1 MPFRYP
7 PITAL
12 RALESAARHLN
23 FTRAAE
29 ELHVTQ
35 SAISHQIRHV
45 EGLWQLKLFEKQGR
59 TLTLTESGQVT
70 VPVVR
75 DFLNKISAT
84 VEGLQR
90 RVEGGAI
97 RVSLLQSLAFKW
109 LVPRLGHFNERHPG
123 VDVWISTSEEL
134 ADLSAGGVDVG
145 IRLGRGN
152 YPDLK
157 VIPLLREFVFPVA
170 SPYFLK
176 KHGMPETPADL
187 HHYPLLYRTA
197 VDICP
202 RWRDWFRD
210 AGCEPRILPH
220 GTHFPDTSMAVQAAM
235 DHQGIALARSAH
247 VSDDLNAGRLV
258 KLFTVSSLSPVAYH
272 LACRPE
278 SARQQSVADFIAWL
292 TAEARQSQ
300 EEFDRQAGLQQAA

>member
-45 EGLWQLKLFEKQGR
+45 EALWQMKLFEKKGR
-59 TLTLTESGQVT
+59 TLALTESGQVA

-123 VDVWISTSEEL
+123 VDVWIATSEEL

-152 YPDLK
+152 YPGLK

-220 GTHFPDTSMAVQAAM
+220 GTHFPDTSMAVQAAI

-247 VSDDLNAGRLV
+247 VVDDLSAGRLV
-258 KLFTVSSLSPVAYH
+258 KLFAVSSLSPVAYH
-272 LACRPE
+272 LVCRPE
-278 SARQQSVADFIAWL
+278 SARQQSVADFINWL
-292 TAEARQSQ
+292 TGEARQSQ
-300 EEFDRQAGLQQAA
+300 EEFDRQAGLRQAA

>member
-45 EGLWQLKLFEKQGR
+45 EGLWQLKLFEKHGR

-84 VEGLQR
+84 VEGLQQ

-109 LVPRLGHFNERHPG
+109 LVPRLGNFNERHPG

-152 YPDLK
+152 YPGLK

-176 KHGMPETPADL
+176 KHGMPQTPADL

-210 AGCEPRILPH
+210 ASCEPRILPH

-247 VSDDLNAGRLV
+247 VSDDLKAGRLV

-278 SARQQSVADFIAWL
+278 SARQQSVADFIEWL
-292 TAEARQSQ
+292 TGEARQSQ
-300 EEFDRQAGLQQAA
+300 EEFDRQAGLQHAA

>member
-152 YPDLK
+152 YPGLK

-210 AGCEPRILPH
+210 A
-220 GTHFPDTSMAVQAAM
+220 
-235 DHQGIALARSAH
+235 HQ
-247 VSDDLNAGRLV
+247 
-258 KLFTVSSLSPVAYH
+258 
-272 LACRPE
+272 CRCRFQLWHRY
-278 SARQQSVADFIAWL
+278 S
-292 TAEARQSQ
+292 
-300 EEFDRQAGLQQAA
+300 G